1 MSDDRL
7 ALRLQ
12 VASGSSIGNQAFI
25 GAKEQ
30 TRPVAYELFKQ
41 ARTLARN
48 VRRPPIDL
56 DRRRRRAG
64 ARWHKSLGYE
74 TRTFISAEHFLES
87 GAIAQTACLITD
99 LQMPGLNG
107 LELQAAL
114 RSEGCCIPIILIT
127 AFPNEKHRN
136 RALEGG
142 ALGFLGKPFDEVI
155 ADAMPDRRNR
165 AANLMTGLSA

>member
-114 RSEGCCIPIILIT
+114 RSEGCCIPIILFT

-142 ALGFLGKPFDEVI
+142 ALGFLGKPFDE
-155 ADAMPDRRNR
+155 ASLMQCLT
-165 AANLMTGLSA
+165 AAIGLRT